1 MQKSVPYYARWIET
15 ARYEAPSRVYHDV
28 HDDW

>member
-1 MQKSVPYYARWIET
+1 LLWKDARWIQI
-15 ARYEAPSRVYHDV
+15 ARDEGPSRVYHDV